1 MAHGRGK
8 LVVSSA
14 PSGAGKTS
22 IAHAVLAA
30 VPNLEFSVSAT
41 TRPRRAGE
49 QDGKDYFFLTGEE
62 FDRRVAAGE
71 FVEWEELFG
80 NRYGTLKRE
89 VDRVLGQG
97 RSLIFDVDVNGGLS
111 IKAKYPEA
119 LLIFVCPPDI
129 ATLRGRLESR
139 GTEDRGT
146 IERRMARVPMEMEK
160 GKSFDRQVVND
171 DLDRAVKEVLEMVN
185 LYLST

>member
-8 LVVSSA
+8 LVVISA

-49 QDGKDYFFLTGEE
+49 QDGSDYFFLTGAE

-80 NRYGTLKRE
+80 NRYGTLQRE
-89 VDRVLGQG
+89 VDRALGQG

-111 IKAKYPEA
+111 IKAKYPDA
-119 LLIFVCPPDI
+119 LLIFISPPDI
-129 ATLRGRLESR
+129 ATLRRRLESR

-146 IERRMARVPMEMEK
+146 VERRMARVPMEMEK
-160 GKSFDRQVVND
+160 GKLFDHQVVND
-171 DLDRAVKEVLEMVN
+171 ELDRAVKAVLELVN
-185 LYLST
+185 AYLST